1 MSAAD
6 IDGSVSTV
14 LSLKQL
20 SEASRISGGASLAAG
35 A

>member
-6 IDGSVSTV
+6 IDGSVSTA

-20 SEASRISGGASLAAG
+20 SEASRMSGASLAAG